1 MKKRFIP
8 PKNLSIGIV
17 GNVAKSSTC
26 ETAYALIKILEERN
40 VRFFVQS
47 EIVGQMR
54 SVCSYDAHKVSLK
67 SLEIPGCS
75 DIIVSLGGDGTILR
89 TAKMV
94 GELDKPIL
102 GVNLGKLGFLAELN
116 FDELRNSIDELLKG
130 KFNIEERTVL
140 KASFTQAEDHA
151 GGKVKAVFALNDIVI
166 DKAGSP
172 RMIDLETYVDSEYLI
187 TYRADGIVL
196 STPTGST
203 GYSLS
208 TGGPIISPE
217 SRVIAISPIS
227 PHTLTARPVIVPD
240 DSKIRIVVRSTSQ
253 PQSDAPM
260 VQRQVMV
267 TADGQTFTILPQPAE
282 INISLAAHRIKL
294 LRRSKNG
301 FFNLLRTKLMWGADI
316 RSPEGSRPSEPKS
329 GEENI

>member
-1 MKKRFIP
+1 MKNKFVP

-17 GNVAKSSTC
+17 GNLAKSSTC
-26 ETAYALIKILEERN
+26 KTAYALIKILEERK
-40 VRFFVQS
+40 VKFSVQS
-47 EIVGQMR
+47 EIVQQMKTT
-54 SVCSYDAHKVSLK
+54 CNYDAGKVSIQ
-67 SLEIPGCS
+67 SSEIPGRS
-75 DIIVSLGGDGTILR
+75 DIMVSLGGDGTILR

-116 FDELRNSIDELLKG
+116 FDELRNSIDELFKG
-130 KFNIEERTVL
+130 KFNLEQRTVL
-140 KASFTQAEDHA
+140 KASFKQD
-151 GGKVKAVFALNDIVI
+151 GKAVTIFALNDIVI
-166 DKAGSP
+166 DKAGSS

-240 DSKIRIVVRSTSQ
+240 DSEIRIVVRSS
-253 PQSDAPM
+253 S
-260 VQRQVMV
+260 RQVMV
-267 TADGQTFTILPQPAE
+267 TADGQTSSILSQPAE
-282 INISLAAHRIKL
+282 LNVSLAAHRIKL
-294 LRRSKNG
+294 LRKSKNG
-301 FFNLLRTKLMWGADI
+301 FFNLLRTKLMWGVDI
-316 RSPEGSRPSEPKS
+316 RS
-329 GEENI
+329 EEKA

>member
-1 MKKRFIP
+1 MKNKFVP
-8 PKNLSIGIV
+8 PKNLSIGIL
-17 GNVAKSSTC
+17 GNIAKSSTC
-26 ETAYALIKILEERN
+26 ETAFALIRILEERK
-40 VRFFVQS
+40 VKFSVQS
-47 EIVGQMR
+47 EIAGQMKTR
-54 SVCSYDAHKVSLK
+54 CNYDAKKVALQS
-67 SLEIPGCS
+67 SEIPACS

-116 FDELRNSIDELLKG
+116 FDELRNSIDELFKG
-130 KFNIEERTVL
+130 KFNLEQRTVL
-140 KASFTQAEDHA
+140 KSSFRQD
-151 GGKVKAVFALNDIVI
+151 GKTATIFALNDIVI
-166 DKAGSP
+166 DKAGSS

-240 DSKIRIVVRSTSQ
+240 NSEIRIVVHSNSK
-253 PQSDAPM
+253 
-260 VQRQVMV
+260 QVMV
-267 TADGQTFTILPQPAE
+267 TADGQTSNLLSQPAE
-282 INISLAAHRIKL
+282 FNVSLAAHRIKL
-294 LRRSKNG
+294 LRKSENG
-301 FFNLLRTKLMWGADI
+301 FFNLLRTKLMWGVDI
-316 RSPEGSRPSEPKS
+316 RS
-329 GEENI
+329 EEKA